1 MAPVL
6 PGPLH
11 QQPRTS
17 MLRSITIRDFVIV
30 DLLELDFEAGFTAL
44 TGETGAGKSIM
55 IDALSLSLGARADG
69 NVVRVGQARAE
80 ISAEFDLTS
89 SLESRRWLKDND
101 LADDDENICIFR
113 RVLDA
118 NGRSKS
124 FINGT
129 SVTLSQAR
137 DLAERLIDIHGQ
149 HEHQILLKRDA
160 QLALLDDF
168 AGNDALLAQLGSQHR
183 AWSQLASTRAAREA
197 NEAAILREFED
208 LSYQI
213 SEFEKLN
220 FSTSRWEET
229 LADQRRLAN
238 AASLI
243 ASSEK
248 AIDAIAEADQAVL
261 TQIDDIAS
269 DLNHAVDTD
278 PALKEAAGLIESAG
292 VELREAVSALRHYLR
307 KLDVDPQRLAE
318 LDRDI
323 ADVQEIARKFRIEPK
338 RIPEMLQ
345 QKRDRLTSLGGGQS
359 LDALIEQ
366 EKAAESAYLDT
377 AKKLT
382 RARNLAAKKFAAQVT
397 ASLQQLAMPGGKFA
411 VEFSPREAAASGLE
425 ACEFQVAA
433 HEGQSLGPLAKIA
446 SGGELSR
453 VSLAIQMMSS
463 AKGGVGTMI
472 FDEVDA
478 GIGGRVAEVV
488 GRLLRALGE
497 RHQVLAV
504 THLPQVA
511 ASAVHQFQVAKA
523 ARDGVV
529 ATSIVPLAAAKR
541 VDEIA
546 RMLGGITITAATRK
560 AALEMLENGSREK
573 QPKQP
578 K

>member
-1 MAPVL
+1 
-6 PGPLH
+6 
-11 QQPRTS
+11 
-17 MLRSITIRDFVIV
+17 MLRSLTIRDFVIV
-30 DLLELDFEAGFTAL
+30 DSLELDFDAGFSAL

-55 IDALSLSLGARADG
+55 IDALSLALGARSEG
-69 NVVRVGQARAE
+69 NVVRVGQAKAE
-80 ISAEFDLTS
+80 INAEFALAAS
-89 SLESRRWLKDND
+89 PASRQWLAEND
-101 LADDDENICIFR
+101 LADDDANICIFR

-124 FINGT
+124 FINGS

-137 DLAERLIDIHGQ
+137 DLAARLIDIHGQ
-149 HEHQILLKRDA
+149 HEHQTLLKRDA
-160 QLALLDDF
+160 QLTLLDDF
-168 AGNDALLAQLGSQHR
+168 AGNANVLEAIGKQY
-183 AWSQLASTRAAREA
+183 ATWAQLASTRAAREA
-197 NEAAILREFED
+197 NEAAIVREFED
-208 LSYQI
+208 LTYQI
-213 SEFEKLN
+213 TEFEKLN
-220 FSTSRWEET
+220 FSATRWEET

-243 ASSEK
+243 ASTEG
-248 AIDAIAEADQAVL
+248 AINSLAENDAAVL
-261 TQIDDIAS
+261 TQIDDLAA
-269 DLNHAVDTD
+269 DLHHAADTD
-278 PALKEAAGLIESAG
+278 PALKDACHLIDSAG

-307 KLDVDPQRLAE
+307 KLDVDPARLAG

-323 ADVQEIARKFRIEPK
+323 SDVQEIARKFRIEPK

-366 EKAAESAYLDT
+366 EKLAEAAYMET

-382 RARNLAAKKFAAQVT
+382 RARQLAAKKFAAQVT
-397 ASLQQLAMPGGKFA
+397 DSLQQLAMPGGKFA
-411 VEFSPREAAASGLE
+411 VEFSSREATANGVE

-433 HEGQSLGPLAKIA
+433 HEGQPLGPLAKIA

-453 VSLAIQMMSS
+453 VSLAIQMMAS

-488 GRLLRALGE
+488 GRLLRALGGN
-497 RHQVLAV
+497 HQVLAV

-511 ASAVHQFQVAKA
+511 VCAVNQFQVAKA

-529 ATSIVPLAAAKR
+529 ATSITPLTSAKR

-546 RMLGGITITAATRK
+546 RMLGGITITAATKK
-560 AALEMLENGSREK
+560 AAQEMLENATRVRLAK
-573 QPKQP
+573 
-578 K
+578 

>member
-1 MAPVL
+1 
-6 PGPLH
+6 
-11 QQPRTS
+11 
-17 MLRSITIRDFVIV
+17 MLRSLTIRDFVIV
-30 DLLELDFEAGFTAL
+30 DSLELDFDGGFTAL

-55 IDALSLSLGARADG
+55 IDALSLALGMRADG

-80 ISAEFDLTS
+80 IAAEFDLTNAPA
-89 SLESRRWLKDND
+89 SRQWLSDND
-101 LADDDENICIFR
+101 LADDDANICIFR

-118 NGRSKS
+118 SGRSKS
-124 FINGT
+124 FINGA

-149 HEHQILLKRDA
+149 HEHQTLLKRDS
-160 QLALLDDF
+160 QLTLLDDF
-168 AGNDALLAQLGSQHR
+168 AGNTSLLDALTIKYAT
-183 AWSQLASTRAAREA
+183 WSQLASTRAAREA

-220 FSTSRWEET
+220 FSTARWEET
-229 LADQRRLAN
+229 LGDQRRLAN

-243 ASSEK
+243 SSTDA
-248 AIDAIAEADQAVL
+248 AINALSESESAAL
-261 TQIDDIAS
+261 TQIDEIVV
-269 DLNHAVDTD
+269 DLGQAADTD
-278 PALKEAAGLIESAG
+278 PALNEAVKLIESAS
-292 VELREAVSALRHYLR
+292 VELREAVTELRHYLQ
-307 KLDVDPQRLAE
+307 KLDLDPERLAE
-318 LDRDI
+318 LDREI
-323 ADVQEIARKFRIEPK
+323 SDVQEIARKFRIEPK

-366 EKAAESAYLDT
+366 EKIAEAAYMET

-382 RARNLAAKKFAAQVT
+382 KTRQTAAKKFAMEVT
-397 ASLQQLAMPGGKFA
+397 KSLQELAMPGGKFG
-411 VEFSPREAAASGLE
+411 VEFSPREPSANGLE

-433 HEGQSLGPLAKIA
+433 HEGQPLGPLAKIA

-453 VSLAIQMMSS
+453 VSLAIQMMAS

-488 GRLLRALGE
+488 GRLLRALGSN
-497 RHQVLAV
+497 HQVLAV

-511 ASAVHQFQVAKA
+511 ACAVNQFQVAKMS
-523 ARDGVV
+523 RDGVV
-529 ATSIVPLAAAKR
+529 ATSITPLVAAKR

-546 RMLGGITITAATRK
+546 RMLGGITITAATKK
-560 AALEMLENGSREK
+560 AAAEMLENATKKSK
-573 QPKQP
+573 NA
-578 K
+578 

>member
-1 MAPVL
+1 
-6 PGPLH
+6 
-11 QQPRTS
+11 
-17 MLRSITIRDFVIV
+17 MLRSLTIRDFVIV
-30 DLLELDFEAGFTAL
+30 DSLELDFDSGFTAL

-55 IDALSLSLGARADG
+55 IDALSLALGMRADG

-80 ISAEFDLTS
+80 IAAEFDLTVAPA
-89 SLESRRWLKDND
+89 SRQWLIDND
-101 LADDDENICIFR
+101 LADDDANICIFR

-118 NGRSKS
+118 SGRSKS
-124 FINGT
+124 FINGA

-149 HEHQILLKRDA
+149 HEHQTLLKRDS
-160 QLALLDDF
+160 QLTLLDDF
-168 AGNDALLAQLGSQHR
+168 AGNGTLLDTLTTRHA

-220 FSTSRWEET
+220 FSTARWEET
-229 LADQRRLAN
+229 LGDQRRLAN

-243 ASSEK
+243 SSTDA
-248 AIDAIAEADQAVL
+248 AINVLSESETAAL
-261 TQIDDIAS
+261 TQIDEIVV
-269 DLNHAVDTD
+269 DLGQAADTD
-278 PALKEAAGLIESAG
+278 PALNEAVKLIESAS
-292 VELREAVSALRHYLR
+292 VELREAVTELRHYLQ
-307 KLDVDPQRLAE
+307 KLDLDPERLAD
-318 LDRDI
+318 LDREI
-323 ADVQEIARKFRIEPK
+323 SDVQEIARKFRIEPK

-359 LDALIEQ
+359 LDELIEQ
-366 EKAAESAYLDT
+366 ERAAEATYMET

-382 RARNLAAKKFAAQVT
+382 KARQTAAKKFAMEVT
-397 ASLQQLAMPGGKFA
+397 KSLQELAMPGGKFG
-411 VEFSPREAAASGLE
+411 VEFAPREPSANGLE

-433 HEGQSLGPLAKIA
+433 HEGQPLGPLAKIA

-453 VSLAIQMMSS
+453 VSLAIQMMAS

-488 GRLLRALGE
+488 GRLLRALGSN
-497 RHQVLAV
+497 HQVLAV

-511 ASAVHQFQVAKA
+511 ACAVNQFQVAKMS
-523 ARDGVV
+523 RDGVV
-529 ATSIVPLAAAKR
+529 ATSITPLVAAKR

-546 RMLGGITITAATRK
+546 RMLGGITITAATKK
-560 AALEMLENGSREK
+560 AAAEMLENAAKKTKSAEK
-573 QPKQP
+573 
-578 K
+578 

>member
-1 MAPVL
+1 
-6 PGPLH
+6 
-11 QQPRTS
+11 
-17 MLRSITIRDFVIV
+17 MLRSLTIRDFVIV
-30 DLLELDFEAGFTAL
+30 DSLELDFDGGFTAL

-55 IDALSLSLGARADG
+55 IDALSLALGMRADG

-80 ISAEFDLTS
+80 IAAEFDLTVAPA
-89 SLESRRWLKDND
+89 SRQWLIDND
-101 LADDDENICIFR
+101 LADDDANICIFR

-118 NGRSKS
+118 SGRSKS

-149 HEHQILLKRDA
+149 HEHQTLLKRDS
-160 QLALLDDF
+160 QLTLLDDF
-168 AGNDALLAQLGSQHR
+168 AGNGTLLDMLATKH
-183 AWSQLASTRAAREA
+183 ATWSQLASTRAAREA

-220 FSTSRWEET
+220 FSTARWEET
-229 LADQRRLAN
+229 LGDQRRLAN

-243 ASSEK
+243 SSTDA
-248 AIDAIAEADQAVL
+248 AINALSESESAAL
-261 TQIDDIAS
+261 TQIDEIVV
-269 DLNHAVDTD
+269 DLGQAADTD
-278 PALKEAAGLIESAG
+278 PALNEAVKLIESAS
-292 VELREAVSALRHYLR
+292 VELREAVTELRHYLQ
-307 KLDVDPQRLAE
+307 KLDVDPERLAN
-318 LDRDI
+318 LDREI
-323 ADVQEIARKFRIEPK
+323 SDVQEIARKFRIEPK

-366 EKAAESAYLDT
+366 EKIAEAAYMET

-382 RARNLAAKKFAAQVT
+382 KSRQTAAKKFAMEVT
-397 ASLQQLAMPGGKFA
+397 KSLQELAMPGGKFG
-411 VEFSPREAAASGLE
+411 VEFAPREPSANGLE

-433 HEGQSLGPLAKIA
+433 HEGQPLGPLAKIA

-453 VSLAIQMMSS
+453 VSLAIQMMAS

-488 GRLLRALGE
+488 GRLLRALGSN
-497 RHQVLAV
+497 HQVLAV

-511 ASAVHQFQVAKA
+511 ACAVNQFQVAKMS
-523 ARDGVV
+523 RDGVV
-529 ATSIVPLAAAKR
+529 ATSITPLVAAKR

-546 RMLGGITITAATRK
+546 RMLGGITITAATKK
-560 AALEMLENGSREK
+560 AAAEMLENATKKNKSAEK
-573 QPKQP
+573 
-578 K
+578 

>member
-1 MAPVL
+1 
-6 PGPLH
+6 
-11 QQPRTS
+11 
-17 MLRSITIRDFVIV
+17 MLRSLTIRDFVIV
-30 DLLELDFEAGFTAL
+30 DSLELDFDGGFTAL

-55 IDALSLSLGARADG
+55 IDALSLALGMRADG

-80 ISAEFDLTS
+80 IAAEFDLTVAPA
-89 SLESRRWLKDND
+89 SRQWLIDND
-101 LADDDENICIFR
+101 LADDDANICIFR

-118 NGRSKS
+118 SGRSKS

-149 HEHQILLKRDA
+149 HEHQTLLKRDS
-160 QLALLDDF
+160 QLTLLDDF
-168 AGNDALLAQLGSQHR
+168 AGNGTLLDMLATKH
-183 AWSQLASTRAAREA
+183 ATWSQLASTRAAREA

-220 FSTSRWEET
+220 FSTARWEET
-229 LADQRRLAN
+229 LGDQRRLAN

-243 ASSEK
+243 SSTNA
-248 AIDAIAEADQAVL
+248 AINALSESEAAAL
-261 TQIDDIAS
+261 TQIDEIVV
-269 DLNHAVDTD
+269 DLGQAADTD
-278 PALKEAAGLIESAG
+278 PALNEAVKLIESAS
-292 VELREAVSALRHYLR
+292 VELREAVTELRHYLQ
-307 KLDVDPQRLAE
+307 KLDLDPERLAD
-318 LDRDI
+318 LDREI
-323 ADVQEIARKFRIEPK
+323 SDVQEIARKFRIEPK

-366 EKAAESAYLDT
+366 ERAAETAYMET

-382 RARNLAAKKFAAQVT
+382 KARQTAAKKFAMEVT
-397 ASLQQLAMPGGKFA
+397 KSLQELAMPGGKFG
-411 VEFSPREAAASGLE
+411 VEFAPREPSASGLE

-433 HEGQSLGPLAKIA
+433 HEGQPLGPLAKIA

-453 VSLAIQMMSS
+453 VSLAIQMMAS

-488 GRLLRALGE
+488 GRLLRALGSN
-497 RHQVLAV
+497 HQVLAV

-511 ASAVHQFQVAKA
+511 ACAVNQFQVAKMS
-523 ARDGVV
+523 RDGVV
-529 ATSIVPLAAAKR
+529 ATSITPLVAAKR

-546 RMLGGITITAATRK
+546 RMLGGITITAATKK
-560 AALEMLENGSREK
+560 AAAEMLENAAK
-573 QPKQP
+573 KN
-578 K
+578 KNA

>member
-1 MAPVL
+1 
-6 PGPLH
+6 
-11 QQPRTS
+11 
-17 MLRSITIRDFVIV
+17 MLRSLTIRDFVIV
-30 DLLELDFEAGFTAL
+30 DSLELDFDGGFTAL

-55 IDALSLSLGARADG
+55 IDALSLALGMRADG

-80 ISAEFDLTS
+80 IAAEFDLTHAPA
-89 SLESRRWLKDND
+89 SRQWLIDND
-101 LADDDENICIFR
+101 LADDDANICIFR

-118 NGRSKS
+118 SGRSKS

-137 DLAERLIDIHGQ
+137 DLAERLIDIHVQ
-149 HEHQILLKRDA
+149 HEHQTLLKRDS
-160 QLALLDDF
+160 QLTLLDDF
-168 AGNDALLAQLGSQHR
+168 AGNTNLLDALTIKHA

-220 FSTSRWEET
+220 FSTARWEET
-229 LADQRRLAN
+229 LGDQRRLAN

-243 ASSEK
+243 SSTDA
-248 AIDAIAEADQAVL
+248 AINTLSESESAAL
-261 TQIDDIAS
+261 TQIDEIVV
-269 DLNHAVDTD
+269 DLGQAADTD
-278 PALKEAAGLIESAG
+278 PALNEAVKLIESAS
-292 VELREAVSALRHYLR
+292 VELREAVTELRHYLQ
-307 KLDVDPQRLAE
+307 KLDLDPERLAD
-318 LDRDI
+318 LDREI
-323 ADVQEIARKFRIEPK
+323 SDVQEIARKFRIEPK

-366 EKAAESAYLDT
+366 ERAAETAYMET

-382 RARNLAAKKFAAQVT
+382 KARQTAAKKFAMEVT
-397 ASLQQLAMPGGKFA
+397 KSLQELAMPGGKFG
-411 VEFSPREAAASGLE
+411 VEFAPREPSASGLE

-433 HEGQSLGPLAKIA
+433 HEGQPLGPLAKIA

-453 VSLAIQMMSS
+453 VSLAIQMMAS

-488 GRLLRALGE
+488 GRLLRALGSN
-497 RHQVLAV
+497 HQVLAV

-511 ASAVHQFQVAKA
+511 ACAVNQFQVAKMS
-523 ARDGVV
+523 RDGVV
-529 ATSIVPLAAAKR
+529 ATSITPLVAAKR

-546 RMLGGITITAATRK
+546 RMLGGITITAATKK
-560 AALEMLENGSREK
+560 AAAEMLENAAK
-573 QPKQP
+573 KN
-578 K
+578 KNA